1 MKTGKR
7 LLGIIIWIAALI
19 ILGLCAW
26 IIISGF
32 RIRTDVSVLDYSVM
46 ERENTISIRVGVTG
60 SAGHV
65 RAYRAVYDE
74 EDNLEISFYSAFGGT
89 NGSIGAKDYFMIWP
103 DENCTRIFITA
114 EEQRKLL
121 FYKDPDT
128 GKWSDKGTGVREDQN
143 SL

>member
-1 MKTGKR
+1 MKTKKSH
-7 LLGIIIWIAALI
+7 LWIIIWFAALI

-32 RIRTDVSVLDYSVM
+32 KIRTDVSVLDYSVM
-46 ERENTISIRVGVTG
+46 ERENTITVRVGVTG

-65 RAYRAVYDE
+65 RSFRAVYDS
-74 EDNLEISFYSAFGGT
+74 EDNLEISFYSAFGGP
-89 NGSIGAKDYFMIWP
+89 NGSIGAKNYFLIRP
-103 DENCTRIFITA
+103 DENCTKIYITA

-128 GKWSDKGTGVREDQN
+128 GKWSDKGTGVQ
-143 SL
+143 